1 MCWMGSSSISVAV
14 IKYSD
19 HEHLWEERI
28 YLAYT
33 SRSLSIIEGKETRSE
48 TEAGTM
54 EVSGGCLTHRL
65 MFSCPVRPREWCCPQ
80 WAASHI
86 SYQSG
91 QPPQTCPQVSVIWA
105 SLRLKLPS
113 QLTELCQ
120 ARPVGPNHFIVPFPL
135 SKTKDSSH
143 ECTSVCDVGAGVYS
157 VITVF
162 LFPEHSWKLKIFANW
177 VFLSGHCQLTMSL
190 LNFNNVDLIKQKPK
204 NPTNQPNKQKPK
216 KPYKEGL
223 TGKETLF
230 WYVCC
235 PLLDRNK

>member
-1 MCWMGSSSISVAV
+1 MGSSSISVAV

-91 QPPQTCPQVSVIWA
+91 QPPQTCPQVSVI
-105 SLRLKLPS
+105 
-113 QLTELCQ
+113 
-120 ARPVGPNHFIVPFPL
+120 
-135 SKTKDSSH
+135 
-143 ECTSVCDVGAGVYS
+143 
-157 VITVF
+157 
-162 LFPEHSWKLKIFANW
+162 
-177 VFLSGHCQLTMSL
+177 
-190 LNFNNVDLIKQKPK
+190 
-204 NPTNQPNKQKPK
+204 
-216 KPYKEGL
+216 
-223 TGKETLF
+223 
-230 WYVCC
+230 
-235 PLLDRNK
+235 